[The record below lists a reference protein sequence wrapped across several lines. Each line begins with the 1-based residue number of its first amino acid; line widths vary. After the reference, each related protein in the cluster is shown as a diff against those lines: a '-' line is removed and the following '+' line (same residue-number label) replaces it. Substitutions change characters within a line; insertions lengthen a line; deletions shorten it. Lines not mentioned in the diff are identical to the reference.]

1 MHDMVKVKDKE
12 FRWVTY
18 MFLSYFIDSVFHQK
32 RIGRANIN
40 AKHVTIYVPF
50 SDDEKE
56 KNKRKIVQRQM
67 KNCRNKKMRV
77 FFQQKLT

>member
-1 MHDMVKVKDKE
+1 MHNIVKVKDKK

-56 KNKRKIVQRQM
+56 KKQK
-67 KNCRNKKMRV
+67 KNRSTANG
-77 FFQQKLT
+77 KLSK